1 MKRYEEIEN
10 MILSR
15 DLTDEEV
22 MILNEA
28 TLMKNVVEFQ
38 KNKVKNQHDTVVIP
52 LMKGDKVI
60 RRMGIYDKEKYTSTD
75 VDVKIMQGKVYDENF
90 LILPVE
96 SQGAKLFENEPK
108 KPKVEDQEEQTGEY
122 DENYDV

>member
-15 DLTDEEV
+15 GLTDEEV

-38 KNKVKNQHDTVVIP
+38 KNKVKNQ
-52 LMKGDKVI
+52 
-60 RRMGIYDKEKYTSTD
+60 
-75 VDVKIMQGKVYDENF
+75 
-90 LILPVE
+90 
-96 SQGAKLFENEPK
+96 
-108 KPKVEDQEEQTGEY
+108 
-122 DENYDV
+122 

>member
-75 VDVKIMQGKVYDENF
+75 VDVKNHAGRGVR
-90 LILPVE
+90 
-96 SQGAKLFENEPK
+96 
-108 KPKVEDQEEQTGEY
+108 
-122 DENYDV
+122 

>member
-1 MKRYEEIEN
+1 MDRHFSQGSSELSQGFSQETMRTEHGKKQKIWKSERGISIMKRYEEIEN

-38 KNKVKNQHDTVVIP
+38 KNKVKNQ
-52 LMKGDKVI
+52 
-60 RRMGIYDKEKYTSTD
+60 
-75 VDVKIMQGKVYDENF
+75 
-90 LILPVE
+90 
-96 SQGAKLFENEPK
+96 
-108 KPKVEDQEEQTGEY
+108 
-122 DENYDV
+122 

>member
-1 MKRYEEIEN
+1 MKRYKEIEN

-38 KNKVKNQHDTVVIP
+38 KNKVKNQ
-52 LMKGDKVI
+52 
-60 RRMGIYDKEKYTSTD
+60 
-75 VDVKIMQGKVYDENF
+75 
-90 LILPVE
+90 
-96 SQGAKLFENEPK
+96 
-108 KPKVEDQEEQTGEY
+108 
-122 DENYDV
+122 